1 MKSSHQMIPTETP
14 DGKCALCSI
23 PIEDKINYTVCVHCI
38 YPKEPK
44 TTKYEPTYGHVT
56 SCSNCEEAQA
66 PIYRVCSAKCYKKWF
81 ILTPDTKYEF
91 LDKPPEWWIEK
102 KERNEKKSK
111 GEFCWT
117 RFPKSSHYTNDDFDA
132 FGDFN

>member
-1 MKSSHQMIPTETP
+1 VHYVQSQLK
-14 DGKCALCSI
+14 K
-23 PIEDKINYTVCVHCI
+23 KINLILPFVFIVYTR
-38 YPKEPK
+38 KNQK

-91 LDKPPEWWIEK
+91 LNKPPEWWIEK
-102 KERNEKKSK
+102 KERDEKKSK

-117 RFPKSSHYTNDDFDA
+117 RFPKSLHYTNDDFD
-132 FGDFN
+132 